1 MASAQTLSPG
11 DDAEPSKRDAESI
24 RLHVKRLMCI
34 LAVQRSFP
42 LTAALE
48 LVREGYFTVDR
59 LPEAPNPWKRNV
71 SKRQWEDS
79 VQRFRTSLKL
89 LVIFTRWSSLISL
102 LRL

>member
-1 MASAQTLSPG
+1 MVLAQTVFPG
-11 DDAEPSKRDAESI
+11 DDAEMNADEAEWI
-24 RLHVKRLMCI
+24 LQHVKRLTGM
-34 LAVQRSFP
+34 LLVQRSLPFN
-42 LTAALE
+42 AALE

-59 LPEAPNPWKRNV
+59 LPEAPKPWKRNV